1 MTEFSEEHYL
11 IINKDVI
18 CFGFKRGKKKNTE
31 YLTRNTTSNLIS
43 QSNVLPT
50 SYQELVGELA

>member
-1 MTEFSEEHYL
+1 MTEFSAHVKNITLNVE
-11 IINKDVI
+11 
-18 CFGFKRGKKKNTE
+18 KKKNTE